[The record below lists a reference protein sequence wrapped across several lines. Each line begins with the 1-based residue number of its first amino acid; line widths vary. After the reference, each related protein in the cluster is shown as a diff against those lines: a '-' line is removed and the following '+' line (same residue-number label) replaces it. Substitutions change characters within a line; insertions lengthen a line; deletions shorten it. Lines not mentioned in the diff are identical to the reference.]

1 MTHPRDRIVAALMDI
16 AAETPWDEFSISDVA
31 YRAGVSLAEFR
42 DQFPSKGAILAAF
55 SRQIDKAVL
64 SKISTDLADE
74 SPKDRLFDVL
84 MRRLD
89 AMKPYRAA
97 LDNIYRWVKQS
108 PTAALALNQ
117 VATNSQRFMLE
128 AAGISTEGPLGALKV
143 QGLVIS
149 FARVVEIWLTD
160 DDDDMAKTMAALDKA
175 LDRGG
180 KIVARAETM
189 HRIAAPFCNLVSGIV
204 RLRQTKHQPRIDIR
218 VGTIVSAEPF
228 PQARKPAYKLRID
241 FGADIGTKTSS
252 AQITKNYTPAQL
264 IGRQIAAVVN
274 FAPRQIGPFMSEV
287 LTLGFP
293 DAANEVVLVA
303 PSLNVPNGARLY

>member
-1 MTHPRDRIVAALMDI
+1 MTKSRDRIVAALMDI

-31 YRAGVSLAEFR
+31 YRADVSLAEFR

-55 SRQIDKAVL
+55 SRQIDAIVL

-97 LDNIYRWVKQS
+97 LDNIFRWVKQS
-108 PTAALALNQ
+108 PAAALAMNQ

-128 AAGISTEGPLGALKV
+128 AAGINTEGPLGALKI

-149 FARVVEIWLTD
+149 FARVVEVWLTD
-160 DDDDMAKTMAALDKA
+160 DDDDLAKTMAALDKA

-180 KIVARAETM
+180 KIVSRAEQAQ
-189 HRIAAPFCNLVSGIV
+189 RLAAPFCNLVSGIV
-204 RLRQTKHQPRIDIR
+204 RLRKTRNQPSSETYRQDI
-218 VGTIVSAEPF
+218 
-228 PQARKPAYKLRID
+228 
-241 FGADIGTKTSS
+241 
-252 AQITKNYTPAQL
+252 
-264 IGRQIAAVVN
+264 
-274 FAPRQIGPFMSEV
+274 
-287 LTLGFP
+287 
-293 DAANEVVLVA
+293 
-303 PSLNVPNGARLY
+303 